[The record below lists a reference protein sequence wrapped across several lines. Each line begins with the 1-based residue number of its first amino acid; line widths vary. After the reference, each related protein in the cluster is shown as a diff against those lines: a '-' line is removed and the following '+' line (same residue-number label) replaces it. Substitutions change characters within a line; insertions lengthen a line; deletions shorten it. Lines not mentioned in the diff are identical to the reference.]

1 MSPDFRVRSLLIG
14 AVSLGGWGAPLAA
27 QETQSTEPA
36 EAAASAEK
44 PNILVIWGDDI
55 GQSNI
60 SAYTRGMMGY
70 RTPNI
75 DSIAD
80 DGMIFTDYY
89 GEQSCTAGRSS
100 FIMGQS
106 VFRTGLSKVGLPGAE
121 EGMQVEDP
129 TIAGL
134 LKDEGYATGQ
144 FGKNHLGDRDEHLP
158 TNHGF
163 DEFFGN
169 LYHLNAEEEPENDDY
184 PGELVLEDGRTFR
197 EAYGPRG
204 VIRSSAD
211 GEIEDTGPLTKQ
223 RMETVDDETVAAAL
237 DFIERQEEQGV
248 PWFVWWSGTRMH
260 FRTHVSDDFEAQ
272 AEEIA
277 GRNLNDYEAGMIQHD
292 LHIGQF
298 LDKLEELGIEDN
310 TIVFYSTDNGPHM
323 NTWPDAA
330 MTPFWGEKNTNWEG
344 AWRVPA
350 MVRWPGHIEPG
361 SETTEIV
368 HHMDWLPTFLAAA
381 GNETVKEDLLE
392 GVTNQSLGRD
402 YRVHLDGYNILPLL
416 TGETEE
422 SPRKEI
428 FYFSDDGDLM
438 SLRYDEWK
446 ITFLEQKAWATLRAW
461 MEPLTQLRTPL
472 IFNLRRDPYE
482 RSYRTSNTYY
492 DWWLDHAF
500 LLVPAQ
506 QYVAR
511 FLETFEEYPP
521 RQEAASF
528 SLDKVLETLSDGQA
542 ASR

>member
-1 MSPDFRVRSLLIG
+1 MTRNLTGLAALTLTLTAG
-14 AVSLGGWGAPLAA
+14 AVAA
-27 QETQSTEPA
+27 QDG
-36 EAAASAEK
+36 AAADK

-60 SAYTRGMMGY
+60 SAYTMGLMGY

-75 DSIAD
+75 DRIAD
-80 DGMIFTDYY
+80 EGMIFTDYY

-121 EGMQVEDP
+121 EGMQEEDP

-134 LKDEGYATGQ
+134 LKAEGYATGQ

-169 LYHLNAEEEPENDDY
+169 LYHLNAEEEPENEDY
-184 PGELVLEDGRTFR
+184 PADMVMPNGETFLERF
-197 EAYGPRG
+197 GPRG
-204 VIRSSAD
+204 VIRSSANY
-211 GEIEDTGPLTKQ
+211 GESEIMQDIEDTGALTIERQKV
-223 RMETVDDETVAAAL
+223 VDDETSDAAIA
-237 DFIERQEEQGV
+237 FIEEQTAAGT

-260 FRTHVSDDFEAQ
+260 FRTHVSDENRELAN
-272 AEEIA
+272 EIV
-277 GRNLNDYEAGMIQHD
+277 GKQVDEYQAGMIEHD
-292 LHIGQF
+292 MDIGKF
-298 LDKLEELGIEDN
+298 LDKLDELGIADN

-323 NTWPDAA
+323 NTWPDAG

-350 MVRWPGHIEPG
+350 MVRWPGRIAEG
-361 SETTEIV
+361 EVSNEIV

-381 GNETVKEDLLE
+381 GNETVKEDLLDGITVPE
-392 GVTNQSLGRD
+392 MAGRD
-402 YRVHLDGYNILPLL
+402 YRVHLDGYNLLPML
-416 TGETEE
+416 TGETED
-422 SPRKEI
+422 SPRNEI

-438 SLRYDEWK
+438 ALRYRDWK
-446 ITFLEQKAWATLRAW
+446 ITFLEQKEWATFRAW
-461 MEPLTQLRTPL
+461 MEPLTPLRVPL

-482 RSYRTSNTYY
+482 RGYRTSNTFY
-492 DWWLDHAF
+492 DWMLDRAYM
-500 LLVPAQ
+500 LVPAQ
-506 QYVAR
+506 RYVGQ
-511 FLETFEEYPP
+511 FLESFQEYPP

-528 SLDKVLETLSDGQA
+528 SLEKVMEKLSQPGGAQ
-542 ASR
+542 